1 MSNRYLLLG
10 AGLIFGW
17 LAPYTL
23 AFGQQVNPI
32 NLNNCEG
39 EISDWHFC
47 WGSLKKLAP
56 KGVETSYVGEFQDG
70 EPSGLG
76 KLRINFPDKGEKTFY
91 GEFSEGRPFGQ
102 GLVIAENGS
111 RQFGVWE
118 ANKFEPFPTL
128 RFVAASRL
136 SLAFFEGLAMKGEV
150 IERPLIAFSHNPNG
164 LRYCKKRSGWF
175 TEGIFTQC

>member
-1 MSNRYLLLG
+1 MGKLINSWRFLLCSEMSSRYLLLG

-23 AFGQQVNPI
+23 AFGQQVNPN

-39 EISDWHFC
+39 EVSDWHFC

-76 KLRINFPDKGEKTFY
+76 TLRINFPDKGEKTFY
-91 GEFSEGRPFGQ
+91 
-102 GLVIAENGS
+102 
-111 RQFGVWE
+111 
-118 ANKFEPFPTL
+118 
-128 RFVAASRL
+128 
-136 SLAFFEGLAMKGEV
+136 
-150 IERPLIAFSHNPNG
+150 
-164 LRYCKKRSGWF
+164 
-175 TEGIFTQC
+175 